1 MAFFSAYTD
10 SMLEPLRL
18 RVVDALSS
26 ETSATL
32 STNGPGGIQAG
43 FFPCESDGLTLY
55 LLVPASS
62 DVLYNLETETAV
74 IITTPTGRWKEKL
87 AHVFRRKRCPPFD
100 WLIRRKRRDA
110 SWLPFAVGAST
121 LTGWR
126 GGATGKP
133 LIVTTVDEARL

>member
-10 SMLEPLRL
+10 GMLEPLRL

-62 DVLYNLETETAV
+62 DVLYNPVSYTHLRAHETVLDLVCRLLLE
-74 IITTPTGRWKEKL
+74 KKKQ
-87 AHVFRRKRCPPFD
+87 H
-100 WLIRRKRRDA
+100 
-110 SWLPFAVGAST
+110 
-121 LTGWR
+121 
-126 GGATGKP
+126 
-133 LIVTTVDEARL
+133 